1 MGLVF
6 KSEYKDWSKNESFGA
21 NGLAC
26 VGGLAVR
33 KERLKCGARCS

>member
-6 KSEYKDWSKNESFGA
+6 MLEYKDWSKTESFGA

-26 VGGLAVR
+26 VGGLAVEE
-33 KERLKCGARCS
+33 ERHKMGALCL